1 MSLAPFWM
9 ADISTTF
16 TSLMTGAS
24 PPCLSSDSALISSMS
39 SRTSTSSA
47 PTDIDISS
55 IDLVAISSALDAA
68 HQPNVPPP
76 PPASPS
82 A

>member
-39 SRTSTSSA
+39 CRISTSSA
-47 PTDIDISS
+47 PPTDISS
-55 IDLVAISSALDAA
+55 IDRVAISSALLL
-68 HQPNVPPP
+68 PRPPP
-76 PPASPS
+76 PEDAVL
-82 A
+82 AIT